1 MYVLEALDGFFSY
14 GGRGDRKK
22 QIGVAEVCDVGVHM
36 FSPVLST
43 HHQPL
48 LVSRAESICGRGK
61 WS

>member
-1 MYVLEALDGFFSY
+1 MHVLEALDGFLSY
-14 GGRGDRKK
+14 KGDTKK